1 LKAQSNLLEI
11 ALKARMSQSA
21 QVLYE
26 FGPFRLDPSQELLAE
41 GTRKVPLTPKAY
53 QTLIVLVENRGR
65 TLAKDEL
72 LQKVWPDAFVE
83 EATLAQNIF
92 TLRKQLR
99 DDRETAL
106 YIETVPKRGYR
117 FVAEVR
123 QVQPAVTPVQ
133 PQPSFT
139 PHALARHT
147 LLYALV
153 LAGVLAAVLGG
164 WYWSRR
170 KATTEDAPLAMQPKP
185 RTLAVLPFRGLS
197 NDPAETSW
205 GIGMTDAIITRLTS
219 LRNLAVRPTGSVLKY
234 TRSPVDP
241 SQAAQELGV
250 DSVLDGTYQRAGD
263 RIRITVQLIERNQ
276 ATRWAEH
283 YDLKS
288 KDLLN
293 FQDEVAQKVVD
304 GLRVEVSGKERDLL
318 ASPSTASAD
327 AYDLYL
333 QGRVY
338 KNEYFTR
345 TQRDSLSRGQEVL
358 HRALKVD
365 PSFAD
370 AHALL
375 AMLYLLECANFREN
389 AAANLAQ
396 GEQTA
401 RRALQLNP
409 NSTEGLLALGFAL
422 AQGGRNQEAIPRL
435 RQAVVQ
441 APNSEFAW
449 DLLGYVYHYA
459 GLDDLAERAYRRSQ
473 ELDPTTP
480 RIYWM
485 HSRMLLYVGKVQEAE
500 QGVRQALV
508 LHPDQFKAMAYLGEF
523 LYYQRKFD
531 EAEPILRRAVE
542 LGRTSGDAA
551 PVLMS
556 AFLYAARG
564 QRDQIDPNILR
575 EKPENVA
582 DGDRAYWIG
591 SIYALLGENAQALA
605 WLRRAIDL
613 GNHNYPWF
621 VRDKNWDKL
630 RGDRE
635 YQRMLAEVRTYAEKY
650 RQEFGASS
658 F

>member
-1 LKAQSNLLEI
+1 
-11 ALKARMSQSA
+11 MSQSA

-26 FGPFRLDPSQELLAE
+26 FGPFRLDPSQELLVE
-41 GTRKVPLTPKAY
+41 GTQKVPLTPKAY
-53 QTLIVLVENRGR
+53 QTLLVLLENRGR
-65 TLAKDEL
+65 TLNKDEL

-99 DDRETAL
+99 DDRGTAL

-123 QVQPAVTPVQ
+123 EVTTPTAPVQ
-133 PQPSFT
+133 RHPRF
-139 PHALARHT
+139 ARQSVV
-147 LLYALV
+147 YAVV
-153 LAGVLAAVLGG
+153 LTFVLAALLGG
-164 WYWSRR
+164 WFWIRWR
-170 KATTEDAPLAMQPKP
+170 GTTEHSSRETQPKP
-185 RTLAVLPFRGLS
+185 MTLAVLPFRGLS
-197 NDPAETSW
+197 DHAGEESW
-205 GIGMTDAIITRLTS
+205 GIGMTDAIITRLAS
-219 LRNLAVRPTGSVLKY
+219 LQNLAVRPTASVLKY
-234 TRSPVDP
+234 TKGPVDP
-241 SQAAQELGV
+241 AQAAQELGV
-250 DSVLDGTYQRAGD
+250 ESVLDGTYQRAGD
-263 RIRITVQLIERNQ
+263 RIRISVQLIEKNQ
-276 ATRWAEH
+276 ATHWAEH

-293 FQDEVAQKVVD
+293 FQDELAQKVVD
-304 GLRVEVSGKERDLL
+304 GLRVEVSGRERDLL
-318 ASPSTASAD
+318 ASPSTNSAE

-338 KNEYFTR
+338 KNEYFIR
-345 TQRDSLSRGQEVL
+345 TQLESLRRGQETL
-358 HRALKVD
+358 QRAVERD

-375 AMLYLLECANFREN
+375 AMMYLLECANFREN
-389 AAANLAQ
+389 AAANLLQ
-396 GEQTA
+396 GEHAA
-401 RRALQLNP
+401 RRALALNP

-422 AQGGRNQEAIPRL
+422 AQGGRNEEAIRRL
-435 RQAVVQ
+435 REAVVQ

-459 GLDDLAERAYRRSQ
+459 GLDDLAERAYRRSL

-485 HSRMLLYVGKVQEAE
+485 HSRMLLYLGKVQEAE
-500 QGVRQALV
+500 QGVRQALAI
-508 LHPDQFKAMAYLGEF
+508 HPEQFKAMAYLGEF
-523 LYYQRKFD
+523 LYYQGRSD

-542 LGRTSGDAA
+542 LGRGSGDEVA
-551 PVLMS
+551 LWYS
-556 AFLYAARG
+556 GFLYAARG
-564 QRDQIDPNILR
+564 QRDKIDPNVFR
-575 EKPENVA
+575 DKPELVA

-591 SIYALLGENAQALA
+591 SIYALLGDKVQGLA

-630 RGDRE
+630 RGDRDYE
-635 YQRMLAEVRTYAEKY
+635 RMLAESRNHADRY

>member
-1 LKAQSNLLEI
+1 MAVRDDTVAENSN
-11 ALKARMSQSA
+11 S
-21 QVLYE
+21 VYE
-26 FGPFRLDPSQELLAE
+26 FGPFRLDTSQELLLE
-41 GTRKVPLTPKAY
+41 GTRKIPLTPKAY
-53 QTLIVLVENRGR
+53 QTLLVLVENGGR
-65 TLAKDEL
+65 TLGKDHL

-99 DDRETAL
+99 DDKDTAL

-123 QVQPAVTPVQ
+123 HVKPAAPTPQRQPRFRRQAVAYAVVVAGVCAVTVG
-133 PQPSFT
+133 
-139 PHALARHT
+139 A
-147 LLYALV
+147 
-153 LAGVLAAVLGG
+153 
-164 WYWSRR
+164 WYWSSS
-170 KATTEDAPLAMQPKP
+170 KAGNKAAPRGTQQKP
-185 RTLAVLPFRGLS
+185 TTLAVLPFRGLS
-197 NDPAETSW
+197 DNGDDGSW

-219 LRNLAVRPTGSVLKY
+219 LQNLAVRPTGSVLKY
-234 TRSPVDP
+234 TKSPVDP
-241 SQAAQELGV
+241 ARAAQELGV
-250 DSVLDGTYQRAGD
+250 ESVLDGTYQRAGD
-263 RIRITVQLIERNQ
+263 RIRISVQLIETNQ
-276 ATRWAEH
+276 STRWAEH
-283 YDLKS
+283 YDLKT

-304 GLRVEVSGKERDLL
+304 GLRVEVSRRERDLL
-318 ASPSTASAD
+318 ASPSTNSAE

-338 KNEYFTR
+338 KNDYFTR
-345 TQRDSLSRGQEVL
+345 TQLDSLRRGQEVL
-358 HRALKVD
+358 RQALKTD

-375 AMLYLLECANFREN
+375 AMMYLLECANFREN
-389 AAANLAQ
+389 AAANLLE
-396 GEQTA
+396 GEKTA
-401 RRALQLNP
+401 RRALELNP
-409 NSTEGLLALGFAL
+409 NSAEGLLALGFG
-422 AQGGRNQEAIPRL
+422 QGQAGRNAEAIRTL
-435 RQAVVQ
+435 RQAVLQ

-459 GLDDLAERAYRRSQ
+459 GLNELAERAYRRSL

-485 HSRMLLYVGKVQEAE
+485 RSRMLLYLGRVQEAE
-500 QGVRQALV
+500 QGIRQALAM
-508 LHPDQFKAMAYLGEF
+508 HPDQFKAMAYLGEF
-523 LYYQRKFD
+523 LYYQGKFE

-542 LGRTSGDAA
+542 LGRNSGDAA
-551 PVLMS
+551 PVLMA
-556 AFLYAARG
+556 AFLYASRG
-564 QRDQIDPNILR
+564 ERDRIDPNLLQ

-591 SIYALLGENAQALA
+591 SIYALLGDKAHALA
-605 WLRRAIDL
+605 WLGRANDL
-613 GNHNYPWF
+613 GDHNYQWF
-621 VRDKNWDKL
+621 ARDKNWDKL

-635 YQRMLAEVRTYAEKY
+635 YERMLADIRVHSDRY

>member
-1 LKAQSNLLEI
+1 ML
-11 ALKARMSQSA
+11 QSA

-26 FGPFRLDPSQELLAE
+26 FGPFRLDPSQDLLLE
-41 GTRKVPLTPKAY
+41 GTRKIPLTPKAF
-53 QTLIVLVENRGR
+53 QTLLVLVEHRGR
-65 TLAKDEL
+65 TLGKDEL
-72 LQKVWPDAFVE
+72 LQKIWPDAFVE

-99 DDRETAL
+99 DDRDTAL

-117 FVAEVR
+117 FVAEVHE
-123 QVQPAVTPVQ
+123 VKATIEATQ
-133 PQPSFT
+133 PQPRVSRSTVVTVGIVFGVI
-139 PHALARHT
+139 AA
-147 LLYALV
+147 V
-153 LAGVLAAVLGG
+153 LAG
-164 WYWSRR
+164 WYWTRS
-170 KATTEDAPLAMQPKP
+170 KTPSQDPLYGMNAKP
-185 RTLAVLPFRGLS
+185 TTLAVLPFRGLS
-197 NDPAETSW
+197 DNAGDESW

-219 LRNLAVRPTGSVLKY
+219 LRNLAVRPTASVLKY
-234 TRSPVDP
+234 SKNAIEPA
-241 SQAAQELGV
+241 QAVQELGV

-263 RIRITVQLIERNQ
+263 RIRISVQLIEKNQ

-283 YDLKS
+283 YDLKT

-304 GLRVEVSGKERDLL
+304 GLRVEVSGHERDLL
-318 ASPSTASAD
+318 ASPSTNSAE

-345 TQRDSLSRGQEVL
+345 TQLDSLRRGQEAL
-358 HRALKVD
+358 QRALKTD

-375 AMLYLLECANFREN
+375 AMMYLLECANFREN

-396 GEQTA
+396 GERTA
-401 RRALQLNP
+401 RRALELNP
-409 NSTEGLLALGFAL
+409 NSVEGLLALGFAHGQ
-422 AQGGRNQEAIPRL
+422 AGRNAEAIRSL
-435 RQAVVQ
+435 RQAVME

-459 GLDDLAERAYRRSQ
+459 GLNDLAEHAYRRSL

-485 HSRMLLYVGKVQEAE
+485 HSRMLLYLGKVQEAE

-508 LHPDQFKAMAYLGEF
+508 IHPDQFKAMAYLGEF
-523 LYYQRKFD
+523 LYYQGRTE
-531 EAEPILRRAVE
+531 EAEPILQRAVE
-542 LGRTSGDAA
+542 LGRDSGDAA
-551 PVLMS
+551 GVLMA
-556 AFLYAARG
+556 AFLYASRG
-564 QRDQIDPNILR
+564 QREKIDANLFL

-582 DGDRAYWIG
+582 DGDRAYRIG
-591 SIYALLGENAQALA
+591 SVYALLGDKARALA

-630 RGDRE
+630 HGDRE
-635 YQRMLAEVRTYAEKY
+635 YERMIAELRNYADQYREK
-650 RQEFGASS
+650 FGASS

>member
-1 LKAQSNLLEI
+1 MLQSP
-11 ALKARMSQSA
+11 QG
-21 QVLYE
+21 LYE
-26 FGPFRLDPSQELLAE
+26 FGPFRLDPSQDLLLE

-53 QTLIVLVENRGR
+53 QTLLVLVENRGR
-65 TLAKDEL
+65 TLSKDEL

-99 DDRETAL
+99 DDRDTAL

-123 QVQPAVTPVQ
+123 QLDTATAPVQ
-133 PQPSFT
+133 PQPRF
-139 PHALARHT
+139 ARRM
-147 LLYALV
+147 LV
-153 LAGVLAAVLGG
+153 FAAVSVSVVVAAALGG
-164 WYWSRR
+164 WYWTRP
-170 KATTEDAPLAMQPKP
+170 KAPSHDHSQRMNLKP
-185 RTLAVLPFRGLS
+185 MTLAVLPFRGLS
-197 NDPAETSW
+197 DNAADESW

-234 TRSPVDP
+234 TKNAIDP
-241 SQAAQELGV
+241 AQAAQELGV

-263 RIRITVQLIERNQ
+263 RIRISVQLIEKNQ

-293 FQDEVAQKVVD
+293 FQDEVAQKVVE
-304 GLRVEVSGKERDLL
+304 GLRVEVSGHERDLL
-318 ASPSTASAD
+318 ASPSTNSAQ

-338 KNEYFTR
+338 KNDYFTR
-345 TQRDSLSRGQEVL
+345 TQLDSLRQGQEAL
-358 HRALKVD
+358 HQALKAD

-375 AMLYLLECANFREN
+375 AMLYLLECANFRED
-389 AAANLAQ
+389 AAANLLE
-396 GEQTA
+396 GEKTA
-401 RRALQLNP
+401 RRALELNP
-409 NSTEGLLALGFAL
+409 NSLEGLLALGFAQ
-422 AQGGRNQEAIPRL
+422 AQGGRNEEAIRSL
-435 RQAVVQ
+435 RQAVAQ

-459 GLDDLAERAYRRSQ
+459 GLNDLAERAYRRSL

-485 HSRMLLYVGKVQEAE
+485 HSRMLLYLGQVREAE

-508 LHPDQFKAMAYLGEF
+508 MHPEQFKAMAYLGEF
-523 LYYQRKFD
+523 LYYQGKLE
-531 EAEPILRRAVE
+531 EAEQVLRRAVE
-542 LGRTSGDAA
+542 LGRNSGDAV

-556 AFLYAARG
+556 GFLYAAGGR
-564 QRDQIDPNILR
+564 RDQIDANILR
-575 EKPENVA
+575 ETPEAVA

-591 SIYALLGENAQALA
+591 SIHALLGDKPRALA

-613 GNHNYPWF
+613 GNHNYQWF
-621 VRDKNWDKL
+621 ARDKNWDKL
-630 RGDRE
+630 RGDHQYE
-635 YQRMLAEVRTYAEKY
+635 QLLAGVRTYADKY

>member
-1 LKAQSNLLEI
+1 MLQS
-11 ALKARMSQSA
+11 R

-26 FGPFRLDPSQELLAE
+26 FGPFRLDPSQDLLLE
-41 GTRKVPLTPKAY
+41 GTRKIPLTPKAY
-53 QTLIVLVENRGR
+53 QTLLVLVEHRGR
-65 TLAKDEL
+65 TLGKDEL
-72 LQKVWPDAFVE
+72 LQKIWPDAFVE

-99 DDRETAL
+99 DDRDTAL

-117 FVAEVR
+117 FVAEVHE
-123 QVQPAVTPVQ
+123 VKPSIFPTQPRPRMSKPTVVTVGVV
-133 PQPSFT
+133 
-139 PHALARHT
+139 AGVIA
-147 LLYALV
+147 AV
-153 LAGVLAAVLGG
+153 LAG
-164 WYWSRR
+164 WYWTRS
-170 KATTEDAPLAMQPKP
+170 KPPSQGPSHGTDPKP
-185 RTLAVLPFRGLS
+185 TTLAVLPFRRLS
-197 NDPAETSW
+197 ENAGDESW

-219 LRNLAVRPTGSVLKY
+219 LRNLAVRPTASVLKY
-234 TRSPVDP
+234 SKNAIDP
-241 SQAAQELGV
+241 AQAVQELGV

-263 RIRITVQLIERNQ
+263 RIRISVQLIEKNQ

-304 GLRVEVSGKERDLL
+304 GLRVEVSGHERDLL
-318 ASPSTASAD
+318 ASPSTSSAE

-338 KNEYFTR
+338 KNDYFTR
-345 TQRDSLSRGQEVL
+345 TQLDSLRRGQEAL
-358 HRALKVD
+358 QRALKID

-375 AMLYLLECANFREN
+375 AMMYLLECANFREN
-389 AAANLAQ
+389 AAANLSQ
-396 GEQTA
+396 GERTA
-401 RRALQLNP
+401 RRALEFNP
-409 NSTEGLLALGFAL
+409 NSVEGLLALGFAHGQ
-422 AQGGRNQEAIPRL
+422 AGRNAEAIRSL
-435 RQAVVQ
+435 RQAVME

-459 GLDDLAERAYRRSQ
+459 GLNDLAEHAYRRSL

-485 HSRMLLYVGKVQEAE
+485 HSRMLLYLGKVQEAE
-500 QGVRQALV
+500 QGVRQAL
-508 LHPDQFKAMAYLGEF
+508 LMHPEQFKAMAYLGEF
-523 LYYQRKFD
+523 LYYQGKFE
-531 EAEPILRRAVE
+531 EAEPILQRAVE
-542 LGRTSGDAA
+542 LGRNSGDAA
-551 PVLMS
+551 PLLMA

-564 QRDQIDPNILR
+564 HRDKIDLNILR
-575 EKPENVA
+575 EKPEDVA

-591 SIYALLGENAQALA
+591 SIYALLGENVQAVA

-613 GNHNYPWF
+613 GNHNYQWF
-621 VRDKNWDKL
+621 ARDKNWDKL
-630 RGDRE
+630 RGDRQYE
-635 YQRMLAEVRTYAEKY
+635 RTLGEAQNHADIY
-650 RQEFGASS
+650 RQEFGGSS

>member
-1 LKAQSNLLEI
+1 LKAQSNLFEI

-53 QTLIVLVENRGR
+53 QTLMVLVENRGR
-65 TLAKDEL
+65 TLGKDEL

-92 TLRKQLR
+92 TLRKHLR

-123 QVQPAVTPVQ
+123 QVQPAEAPVQ
-133 PQPSFT
+133 RQPSF
-139 PHALARHT
+139 ARHN
-147 LLYALV
+147 LVYAVV
-153 LAGVLAAVLGG
+153 LAGLLAVVLGG
-164 WYWSRR
+164 WYWSRLN
-170 KATTEDAPLAMQPKP
+170 ATREDPPLAMQPKP

-197 NDPAETSW
+197 DNAAETSW

-219 LRNLAVRPTGSVLKY
+219 LQNLAVRPTGSVLKY
-234 TRSPVDP
+234 TRSSVDP
-241 SQAAQELGV
+241 AQAAQELGV

-283 YDLKS
+283 YDLKT

-318 ASPSTASAD
+318 AAPSTTSAE

-338 KNEYFTR
+338 KNEYFIR
-345 TQRDSLSRGQEVL
+345 TQLDSLSRGQEAL
-358 HRALKVD
+358 HRALRLD
-365 PSFAD
+365 PLFAD

-389 AAANLAQ
+389 AAVNLLQ
-396 GEQTA
+396 GEKIA
-401 RRALQLNP
+401 RRALELNP
-409 NSTEGLLALGFAL
+409 NSTEGLLALGFAM
-422 AQGGRNQEAIPRL
+422 AQGGRNEEAIPRL

-459 GLDDLAERAYRRSQ
+459 GLDDLAERAYRRSL

-485 HSRMLLYVGKVQEAE
+485 HSRMLLYLGKVQEAE

-523 LYYQRKFD
+523 LYYQGKFE
-531 EAEPILRRAVE
+531 EAEPILRRSVE

-575 EKPENVA
+575 EKPDSVA

-591 SIYALLGENAQALA
+591 SIYALLGDNAQALP

-635 YQRMLAEVRTYAEKY
+635 YQRLLAEIRTYADKY

>member
-1 LKAQSNLLEI
+1 
-11 ALKARMSQSA
+11 MSQST

-26 FGPFRLDPSQELLAE
+26 FGPYRLDPSQDLLLE
-41 GTRKVPLTPKAY
+41 GTRKIPLTPKAY
-53 QTLIVLVENRGR
+53 QTLLVLVENRGR
-65 TLAKDEL
+65 TLGKDEL

-83 EATLAQNIF
+83 EATLAQNVF

-99 DDRETAL
+99 DDREMAL

-123 QVQPAVTPVQ
+123 EVKTSTAAVPPRPRFGRQTVV
-133 PQPSFT
+133 
-139 PHALARHT
+139 
-147 LLYALV
+147 YAVV
-153 LAGVLAAVLGG
+153 LASVLAALLGG
-164 WYWSRR
+164 WVWTRWRGTSDHALRG
-170 KATTEDAPLAMQPKP
+170 TQPKP
-185 RTLAVLPFRGLS
+185 TTLAVLPFRGLS
-197 NDPAETSW
+197 DNAGEESW

-219 LRNLAVRPTGSVLKY
+219 LQNLAVRPTASVLKY
-234 TRSPVDP
+234 TKGPVDLA
-241 SQAAQELGV
+241 QAAEDLGV
-250 DSVLDGTYQRAGD
+250 ESVLDGTYQRAGD
-263 RIRITVQLIERNQ
+263 RIRISVQLIERNQ

-288 KDLLN
+288 KDLLS

-304 GLRVEVSGKERDLL
+304 GLRVEVSGRERDLL
-318 ASPSTASAD
+318 ASPLTNSPE

-338 KNEYFTR
+338 KNDYFTR
-345 TQRDSLSRGQEVL
+345 TQLESLRRGQESL
-358 HRALKVD
+358 RRAVKAD

-370 AHALL
+370 AQALL

-389 AAANLAQ
+389 ASANLSR

-401 RRALQLNP
+401 RRALDLSP

-422 AQGGRNQEAIPRL
+422 AQGGRNQEAIRRL

-459 GLDDLAERAYRRSQ
+459 GLDDLAERAYRRSL

-485 HSRMLLYVGKVQEAE
+485 HSRMLLYLGKVKEAE
-500 QGVRQALV
+500 QGVRQALAI
-508 LHPDQFKAMAYLGEF
+508 HPEQFKAMAYLGEF
-523 LYYQRKFD
+523 LYYQGKTE

-542 LGRTSGDAA
+542 LGRSSGDAA
-551 PVLMS
+551 PILMS
-556 AFLYAARG
+556 AYLYAARG
-564 QRDQIDPNILR
+564 QRDQIDPSIFG
-575 EKPENVA
+575 EKPDGVA

-591 SIYALLGENAQALA
+591 SIYALLGEKLPALA

-635 YQRMLAEVRTYAEKY
+635 YERMLAEIRDYADRY

>member
-1 LKAQSNLLEI
+1 MLQST
-11 ALKARMSQSA
+11 

-26 FGPFRLDPSQELLAE
+26 FGPFRLDPSQDLLLE
-41 GTRKVPLTPKAY
+41 GARKIPLTPKAY
-53 QTLIVLVENRGR
+53 QTLLVLVEHRGR
-65 TLAKDEL
+65 TLGKDEL
-72 LQKVWPDAFVE
+72 LQKIWPDAFVE
-83 EATLAQNIF
+83 ESTLAQNIF

-99 DDRETAL
+99 DDRDTAL

-123 QVQPAVTPVQ
+123 EVRPSMAPVPPRPRVSRSAVVTAGVV
-133 PQPSFT
+133 
-139 PHALARHT
+139 AAVI
-147 LLYALV
+147 AAV
-153 LAGVLAAVLGG
+153 LAG
-164 WYWSRR
+164 WYWTGSRTPNQDPSHGMN
-170 KATTEDAPLAMQPKP
+170 AKP
-185 RTLAVLPFRGLS
+185 TTLAVLPFRGLS
-197 NDPAETSW
+197 DNAGDESW

-219 LRNLAVRPTGSVLKY
+219 LRNLAVRPTASVLKY
-234 TRSPVDP
+234 NKNAIDP
-241 SQAAQELGV
+241 AQAAQELGV
-250 DSVLDGTYQRAGD
+250 DSVLGGTYQRAGD
-263 RIRITVQLIERNQ
+263 RIRISVQLIERNQ

-283 YDLKS
+283 YDLKT

-304 GLRVEVSGKERDLL
+304 GLRVQVSGHERDLL
-318 ASPSTASAD
+318 ASPSTNSAE

-338 KNEYFTR
+338 KNDYFTR
-345 TQRDSLSRGQEVL
+345 TQLDSLRRGQEAL
-358 HRALKVD
+358 QRALKTD

-375 AMLYLLECANFREN
+375 AMMYLLECANFREN

-396 GEQTA
+396 GEKTA
-401 RRALQLNP
+401 RRALELNP
-409 NSTEGLLALGFAL
+409 NSVEGLLALGFAHGQ
-422 AQGGRNQEAIPRL
+422 AGRNADAIRTL
-435 RQAVVQ
+435 REAVVQ

-459 GLDDLAERAYRRSQ
+459 GLNDLAEHAYRRSL

-485 HSRMLLYVGKVQEAE
+485 HSRMLLYLGRVQEAE
-500 QGVRQALV
+500 QGVRQAL
-508 LHPDQFKAMAYLGEF
+508 LMHPEQFKVMAYLGEF
-523 LYYQRKFD
+523 LYYQGKFE
-531 EAEPILRRAVE
+531 EAEPILQRAAE
-542 LGRTSGDAA
+542 LGRNSGDAA

-564 QRDQIDPNILR
+564 QRDKIDPSVFR
-575 EKPENVA
+575 EKPGDVA

-613 GNHNYPWF
+613 GNHNYQWF
-621 VRDKNWDKL
+621 ARDTNWNKL
-630 RGDRE
+630 RGDRQYE
-635 YQRMLAEVRTYAEKY
+635 RMLAETQNHANIY